1 MTLET
6 EGKTHAENV
15 TQRLSSF
22 GGTLRDTPKT
32 AAKDTKKSGDP

>member
-6 EGKTHAENV
+6 EGKTHAKNA
-15 TQRLSSF
+15 TQQLSSF

-32 AAKDTKKSGDP
+32 AAKDSKKSGDP